1 MYALVGMQKSL
12 ILQLTLEDISRT
24 GIKAKTYAR
33 LFLPLPIPVQKNKM
47 KKIENN
53 LLYTFLK

>member
-1 MYALVGMQKSL
+1 MYALVGMQKS
-12 ILQLTLEDISRT
+12 TLEDISRT
-24 GIKAKTYAR
+24 GIKAKMYAR
-33 LFLPLPIPVQKNKM
+33 LFLPFPIPVQKNKM